1 MAGAPGPR
9 TAREEG
15 ACNAFH
21 SARMKLFRQFSSPHG
36 TAPTK
41 SVTINGRRKAIST
54 HPESAEA
61 DSVLKCPGYQQWQFL
76 KSGIQKESR
85 SDLFRHIS
93 KPRAT
98 GG

>member
-1 MAGAPGPR
+1 
-9 TAREEG
+9 
-15 ACNAFH
+15 
-21 SARMKLFRQFSSPHG
+21 MKLFRQFSSPHDI
-36 TAPTK
+36 APTK
-41 SVTINGRRKAIST
+41 SVTINGRRNAIST

>member
-1 MAGAPGPR
+1 
-9 TAREEG
+9 
-15 ACNAFH
+15 
-21 SARMKLFRQFSSPHG
+21 MKFFRQFSSPHG

-41 SVTINGRRKAIST
+41 SVTTNGRRNTTST

-61 DSVLKCPGYQQWQFL
+61 NSVLKCPGYQQRQFL
-76 KSGIQKESR
+76 KSGMHKESR